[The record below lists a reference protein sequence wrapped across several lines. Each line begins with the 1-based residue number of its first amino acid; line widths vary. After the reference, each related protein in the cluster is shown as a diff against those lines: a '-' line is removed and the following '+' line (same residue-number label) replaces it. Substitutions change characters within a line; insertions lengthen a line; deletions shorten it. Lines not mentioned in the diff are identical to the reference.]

1 MLRHTVSCALLSVV
15 ILIAFLEA
23 SDCAAATEP
32 AAAAA
37 PAEQTSL
44 PGGGDD
50 LLEERRIVKRDSAG
64 KDGQADAGSDAEA
77 RQSAGPGVMQVML
90 ALGLVLALIVGGTY
104 LLRRFKLGPRGL
116 QRGIAIEILARHNI
130 NPKQSLC
137 LVRFAD
143 RLLFLGVSPNH
154 IGALDKVDDPEEVAR
169 LTGRV
174 ETATP
179 QSIAHNFGDL
189 FHRES
194 KEFKDD
200 DDEPGEPADLWDNG
214 TAYVQEAQQWD
225 HARHEVNTLLEKV
238 KGLSRFCFQS
248 RRSVGSEKNM
258 SG

>member
-15 ILIAFLEA
+15 TLITFSAT
-23 SDCAAATEP
+23 SDRAAATEP
-32 AAAAA
+32 VAGAA
-37 PAEQTSL
+37 PAERKSL
-44 PGGGDD
+44 AGGGDD
-50 LLEERRIVKRDSAG
+50 LLEEQRIVKQDSADRAG
-64 KDGQADAGSDAEA
+64 EAAAGSRPETGPA
-77 RQSAGPGVMQVML
+77 AGPDVMQLML

-104 LLRRFKLGPRGL
+104 LLRRLKLGARGL
-116 QRGIAIEILARHNI
+116 QRGIAIEILARNNI

-179 QSIAHNFGDL
+179 QSIANTFGDL